1 MLSSGIGLTSW
12 GETASL
18 ALVGQPS
25 GDDVTVDWGRN
36 LLVDVK
42 IVLAIEAGLQ
52 NLFVCRHLNGP
63 PLEVP
68 TQNILFDL

>member
-1 MLSSGIGLTSW
+1 MLSSSIGLTSW

-42 IVLAIEAGLQ
+42 IVLAIEAGL
-52 NLFVCRHLNGP
+52 
-63 PLEVP
+63 
-68 TQNILFDL
+68 